1 MQDIKVFC
9 QTVFVFK
16 EVVQPDRHPP
26 MTPPKFQDNRFSQ
39 SVDSMSDGF
48 KLILLDGAN
57 PTELLVQYQKALLLG
72 YATVVEEDVKNN
84 IPWIEATSE
93 NFVADELAFEPITVQ
108 EGLIILEVVV
118 A

>member
-1 MQDIKVFC
+1 
-9 QTVFVFK
+9 
-16 EVVQPDRHPP
+16 
-26 MTPPKFQDNRFSQ
+26 MTPPKFQDNRFAQ

-72 YATVVEEDVKNN
+72 YATVVEEDVKKFD
-84 IPWIEATSE
+84 PWIEATSE
-93 NFVADELAFEPITVQ
+93 NVVADELVFEPITVQ
-108 EGLIILEVVV
+108 VGVTIFEVVV

>member
-1 MQDIKVFC
+1 MQDITVFC
-9 QTVFVFK
+9 QTEFVFK

-26 MTPPKFQDNRFSQ
+26 MTPPKFQDNRFAQ

-72 YATVVEEDVKNN
+72 YATVVEEDVTKDCAR
-84 IPWIEATSE
+84 IQATSE
-93 NFVADELAFEPITVQ
+93 NVVADELVFEPITVQ
-108 EGLIILEVVV
+108 EDRTILEVMV
-118 A
+118 